1 MCLKDEVK
9 RVKNSCNI
17 ILTSLNDESDN
28 LYTDSSD
35 FLVTL
40 PNFANPH
47 NHKQALVQVTK
58 LVTPPLK
65 LVDSS
70 KAPSSLVF
78 GVEIEGLGILTSQLS
93 GHSSNILAVGTA
105 SGNVNSNAGAHQSPT
120 EHGTGLVKLLRSP
133 PLTYL
138 SAVKVGLVALDIAGT
153 TYDAG
158 DPAAE
163 PVVPPTPS
171 TNPSDNWRV
180 GDQFYILP
188 RRIRIPAHHTEGGDF
203 ATFETVYNTA
213 SLVKSY
219 IDVYKTQLAIGE
231 VTERTVS
238 ASGNYGG
245 SDYHTNGHVTAWK
258 LLHKGSL
265 YMDENFKGAPAVSL
279 SAPLKGGFSCH
290 WFRWRTRGA
299 ANQKKGAYDTNIAST
314 INKRTAAA
322 VSPSGLRVYA
332 GQQTIP
338 HVPVTQHHGTSSGFT
353 NPRGFIDDAVMCANP
368 FGKRLRVRVLNM
380 ARSTSHRTSD
390 SAKYTG
396 HNRDPSKPP
405 VLRFET
411 LGETVKSKDAAV
423 VVDVEHPIEVQL
435 RVMLVDPEDMMP

>member
-9 RVKNSCNI
+9 RVQNSCNI

-28 LYTDSSD
+28 LYVDSSD

-58 LVTPPLK
+58 VVTPPLK

-70 KAPSSLVF
+70 KAPTSLVF
-78 GVEIEGLGILTSQLS
+78 GVEIEGLGVLTSQLS

-105 SGNVNSNAGAHQSPT
+105 TGNVNSNAGVQQAPT
-120 EHGTGLVKLLRSP
+120 DHGTGLVKLISVP
-133 PLTYL
+133 AAYL
-138 SAVKVGLVALDIAGT
+138 SAVKNLGIERLDIAGT
-153 TYDAG
+153 TYEPA
-158 DPAAE
+158 DPGPE
-163 PVVPPTPS
+163 VLS

-188 RRIRIPAHHTEGGDF
+188 RRVKQPAHDGIGAHVFD
-203 ATFETVYNTA
+203 FETLYATALQVKAYIEVYH
-213 SLVKSY
+213 
-219 IDVYKTQLAIGE
+219 TQLAVGE

-238 ASGNYGG
+238 TSGDYGG
-245 SDYHTNGHVTAWK
+245 TPFQTNGHVTKWK

-265 YMDENFKGAPAVSL
+265 YMEDNFTGAPLL
-279 SAPLKGGFSCH
+279 SGSATAKGGFLCH
-290 WFRWRTRGA
+290 WFRWRTQGGQF
-299 ANQKKGAYDTNIAST
+299 QKKGKYDTVIGSKD
-314 INKRTAAA
+314 NKRTDAS
-322 VSPSGLRVYA
+322 VLPSGLRVYA
-332 GQQTIP
+332 GHQNLP
-338 HVPVTQHHGTSSGFT
+338 HVPVTQHHGTSSGFE

-380 ARSTSHRTSD
+380 TRSTTHRTSD
-390 SAKYTG
+390 STKYTG
-396 HNRDPSKPP
+396 YNRDMTKPP

-411 LGETVKSKDAAV
+411 LGETVKSNDAAV

-435 RVMLVDPEDMMP
+435 RVMLVDPEDMTPD